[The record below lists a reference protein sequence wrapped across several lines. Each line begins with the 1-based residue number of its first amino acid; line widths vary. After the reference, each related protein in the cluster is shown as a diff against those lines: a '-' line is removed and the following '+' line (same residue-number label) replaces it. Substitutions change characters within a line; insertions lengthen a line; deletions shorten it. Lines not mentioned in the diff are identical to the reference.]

1 MRPFPAINQSR
12 SRPKANPCSSVSR
25 HKLSQPV
32 FVLCKRHYIRRCQIT
47 LSFGI
52 PTRKI
57 TGHGI
62 LDPFPGS
69 DPKLSNP
76 AERYVIISFAYGTN
90 MGAAQLA
97 KHMRGI
103 VTEHEITFAN
113 RRHITSEKLEAAKAD
128 LINRYHLYDLP
139 KRWGDENIAAADGTQ
154 IGVPTFFP
162 GVSPAKQE
170 RKERATEVFGE
181 RMSLLQASLGSTGR
195 GKRGL
200 PRNLAGSRWLFGVS
214 RPKIEIR
221 VKLGHR
227 GNRQKR

>member
-1 MRPFPAINQSR
+1 MLKRIKAQAVPASLRALQEALHQEM
-12 SRPKANPCSSVSR
+12 PDHSVLWDTNEENHWTR
-25 HKLSQPV
+25 H
-32 FVLCKRHYIRRCQIT
+32 
-47 LSFGI
+47 FGPI
-52 PTRKI
+52 S
-57 TGHGI
+57 
-62 LDPFPGS
+62 GS